1 MHSCFLFKLD
11 ALRTWPRPGCWWCLR
26 SGHCEDLTQKNAN
39 GCSALKHLTWTSYR
53 ILFKRSTDTRHFEQ
67 CWGMPHT
74 VRGPEQRGTHHSTYY
89 MKTTKPLRKIF
100 FHTLKQ
106 RNQTKFRHWL
116 ELRKVSLE
124 ISFNVCFVKELA
136 SSCMRRTGKFLESSC
151 HTAAHT
157 TLHICVSLYICIK
170 MCEMLYDKC
179 VKKNLG
185 FNKEVQQWDLTNSR
199 NLATWPIFSFFLA
212 PSLFKMMKLSKRI
225 NSTQKKTNKAIR
237 VQ

>member
-89 MKTTKPLRKIF
+89 MKATKPLRKII

-116 ELRKVSLE
+116 ELRKFTLE
-124 ISFNVCFVKELA
+124 ISLNHLLFIACTANIGMFTRL
-136 SSCMRRTGKFLESSC
+136 LEIMSV
-151 HTAAHT
+151 
-157 TLHICVSLYICIK
+157 L
-170 MCEMLYDKC
+170 
-179 VKKNLG
+179 
-185 FNKEVQQWDLTNSR
+185 LTQHFIYVY
-199 NLATWPIFSFFLA
+199 L
-212 PSLFKMMKLSKRI
+212 
-225 NSTQKKTNKAIR
+225 
-237 VQ
+237 

>member
-11 ALRTWPRPGCWWCLR
+11 PLHRCLR
-26 SGHCEDLTQKNAN
+26 WGHCEDLTQKNAN

-89 MKTTKPLRKIF
+89 MKATKPLRKIF

-124 ISFNVCFVKELA
+124 IRFNHLLCE
-136 SSCMRRTGKFLESSC
+136 RTGKFLYAQNWQVPWKQLSHCCSHNTSYMC
-151 HTAAHT
+151 I
-157 TLHICVSLYICIK
+157 LIYLYKDVWNVI
-170 MCEMLYDKC
+170 
-179 VKKNLG
+179 
-185 FNKEVQQWDLTNSR
+185 W
-199 NLATWPIFSFFLA
+199 
-212 PSLFKMMKLSKRI
+212 
-225 NSTQKKTNKAIR
+225 
-237 VQ
+237 